1 MNPGHA
7 LFALRNALNTI
18 NLDLAPAGLLL
29 YAHESGGAI
38 GMAEIYAA
46 YGSRH
51 ASHLRR
57 ASYVL
62 EERKLI
68 RRSADTEKGGPP
80 RRGSNVRIE
89 LTAKG
94 RKMAERI
101 TAKTGEAYST

>member
-29 YAHESGGAI
+29 YTHESGGSLS
-38 GMAEIYAA
+38 MSEVYDA

-80 RRGSNVRIE
+80 RRGANVRIE

-94 RKMAERI
+94 RKMAEHI
-101 TAKTGEAYST
+101 TAKAEETT